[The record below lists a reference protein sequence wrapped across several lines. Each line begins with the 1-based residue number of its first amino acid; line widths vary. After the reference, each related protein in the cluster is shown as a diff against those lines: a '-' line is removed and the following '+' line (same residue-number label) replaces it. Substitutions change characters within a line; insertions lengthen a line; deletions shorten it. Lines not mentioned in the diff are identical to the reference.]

1 MSGNWKFVAAA
12 IAATVIAGGP
22 AGASVKAGVEA
33 WQRGDFTRAV
43 ATWRS
48 LADKGDAD
56 AAFNLGQ
63 AYRLGRGVAADS
75 SEARR
80 WFLKAAN
87 ANHLDAQVSLGL
99 LLFDSGDRDGA
110 LRWLSKAAERGEP
123 RALLVTG
130 TALFNGDGLPRD
142 AVRGYAYVSRA
153 AAQGLFP
160 AKQTLADM
168 DRVMP
173 LPERQKGVAMAIAM
187 AKDPA
192 SEPAPAK
199 VAANPAPVRAAPAP
213 AAPAKAASAPNTVAV
228 KPAPGGWRIQLG
240 AFSSKGAAQSLY
252 GKLSGKLAG
261 AQAYYVPVGAM
272 TRLQAGPFAN
282 PAAAKSACAR
292 LAPQPCFP
300 VRAK

>member
-1 MSGNWKFVAAA
+1 MSGKWKFAAAVAAA
-12 IAATVIAGGP
+12 MIAGGP
-22 AGASVKAGVEA
+22 AGATVKAGVEA
-33 WQRGDFTRAV
+33 WQRGDYTRAV
-43 ATWRS
+43 ATWRA
-48 LADKGDAD
+48 LADKDDAD

-80 WFLKAAN
+80 WFVKAAN

-99 LLFDSGDRDGA
+99 LLFDSGDRDQA
-110 LRWLSKAAERGEP
+110 LQWLSKAAERGEP

-173 LPERQKGVAMAIAM
+173 LPERQKGVALAIAM
-187 AKDPA
+187 AKGPA
-192 SEPAPAK
+192 DNAEPAK
-199 VAANPAPVRAAPAP
+199 VAAKPALARAPLAKPAPPKVAAAPP
-213 AAPAKAASAPNTVAV
+213 AAAIKST
-228 KPAPGGWRIQLG
+228 PGGWRIQLG

-252 GKLSGKLAG
+252 GKLSGRLGG

-282 PAAAKSACAR
+282 AGAAKSACAR

-300 VRAK
+300 VPAK